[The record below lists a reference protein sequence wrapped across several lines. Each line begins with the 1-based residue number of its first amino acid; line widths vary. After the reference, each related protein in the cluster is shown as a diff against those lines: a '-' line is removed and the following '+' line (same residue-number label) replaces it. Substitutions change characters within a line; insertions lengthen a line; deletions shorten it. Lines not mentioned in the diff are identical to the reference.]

1 MKQITKKSLVNQ
13 GDQVQIDEAQAD
25 KILEAHDSAY
35 DVMNRPVVF
44 DRLARFSPLRLDK
57 LVQFLSSLS
66 NEPLSA
72 SLTVLKRGVEAIGL
86 FLAGAHADA
95 ILMNDLG
102 MLVSSPDI
110 HTCGASERLYY
121 CGRKQGLNWPAC
133 TAGKVGHQCQSCA
146 RLQERSH
153 RLLLRQYAPEHVS
166 RVCENEAFLTECCHA
181 LNKVMTVIHGQ
192 SSPDIQ
198 TLGCFAIFNLA

>member
-1 MKQITKKSLVNQ
+1 MEEALKSTGKSVCRLVKTLDQHGIKSFEDFVSYFTEHDEGEDEEDMMKVKMKLPQDLADKLKKVVQITKKSGVKQ
-13 GDQVQIDEAQAD
+13 VDQVQIDEAQAD
-25 KILEAHDSAY
+25 KILEAHASAY

-44 DRLARFSPLRLDK
+44 DRLARFSPLRFDK

-121 CGRKQGLNWPAC
+121 CGRRQGLNLPVC
-133 TAGKVGHQCQSCA
+133 TSGKVGHQ
-146 RLQERSH
+146 
-153 RLLLRQYAPEHVS
+153 
-166 RVCENEAFLTECCHA
+166 
-181 LNKVMTVIHGQ
+181 
-192 SSPDIQ
+192 
-198 TLGCFAIFNLA
+198 

>member
-1 MKQITKKSLVNQ
+1 MKVKMKLPQDLADKLKKVVQITKNSVVKQV
-13 GDQVQIDEAQAD
+13 DQVQIDEAQAD
-25 KILEAHDSAY
+25 KILEAHAGACDG
-35 DVMNRPVVF
+35 MNRPVVF
-44 DRLARFSPLRLDK
+44 DGLACFSPLRLDK

-121 CGRKQGLNWPAC
+121 CGRRQGLNLPVC
-133 TAGKVGHQCQSCA
+133 TSGKVGHQ
-146 RLQERSH
+146 
-153 RLLLRQYAPEHVS
+153 
-166 RVCENEAFLTECCHA
+166 
-181 LNKVMTVIHGQ
+181 
-192 SSPDIQ
+192 
-198 TLGCFAIFNLA
+198 